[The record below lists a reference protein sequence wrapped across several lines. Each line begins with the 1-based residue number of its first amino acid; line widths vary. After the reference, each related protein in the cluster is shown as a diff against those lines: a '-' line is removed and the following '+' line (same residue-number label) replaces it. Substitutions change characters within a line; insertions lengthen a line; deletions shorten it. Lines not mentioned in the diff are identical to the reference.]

1 MLGSALSIE
10 TIDKKLFQKL
20 EWSNGMFKKFLP
32 LIVATCSVIFMQP
45 AMAAV
50 EINTADQ
57 AQLDSVAG
65 IGPSTSRAILEE
77 RKKHG
82 NFKDWNDLEQRV
94 RGIGERNSIKLSAAG
109 LTVNGQSHNAK
120 ASASKSSPAVKAVKV
135 SKDSKAVSKDGK
147 ETPQPSEADK

>member
-1 MLGSALSIE
+1 
-10 TIDKKLFQKL
+10 
-20 EWSNGMFKKFLP
+20 MFKKMLP
-32 LIVATCSVIFMQP
+32 LIVVTCAALLMQP

-77 RKKHG
+77 RKKNG
-82 NFKDWNDLEQRV
+82 NFKDWSDLEQRV

-109 LTVNGQSHNAK
+109 LTVNGQSHNTQ
-120 ASASKSSPAVKAVKV
+120 ASASKPSPTVKAVKV
-135 SKDSKAVSKDGK
+135 SKDSKGMSKDDK
-147 ETPQPSEADK
+147 EMHQQADTDK

>member
-1 MLGSALSIE
+1 ML
-10 TIDKKLFQKL
+10 KKI
-20 EWSNGMFKKFLP
+20 LP
-32 LIVATCSVIFMQP
+32 LIIATCAAVFVQP
-45 AMAAV
+45 ATAAV

-77 RKKHG
+77 RKKNG

-109 LTVNGQSHNAK
+109 LTVNGQSHTTQAP
-120 ASASKSSPAVKAVKV
+120 ASKSASTAKVVKV
-135 SKDSKAVSKDGK
+135 SKESKGMSKDDK
-147 ETPQPSEADK
+147 EPRQSGDVDK